1 MKIKTGT
8 WGIVL
13 AAVILGSFY
22 MLTKVVI
29 FKLNENQKNVET
41 AKNSLAFCD
50 IYAQQFSLKKG
61 TDEWKIKV
69 KECLNNEL

>member
-13 AAVILGSFY
+13 AAVVLGSFY
-22 MLTKVVI
+22 MLTKIVL
-29 FKLNENQKNVET
+29 FKMDENSKTVET
-41 AKNSLAFCD
+41 ANKNLVFCD
-50 IYAQQFSLKKG
+50 FYAQQFSLKKG